1 MKLTRLSLPLCLSL
15 GLLQSAA
22 AMAVNGSVNMVFYPT
37 VEEGEVE
44 VEARGWRGNDD
55 GAFDGAEVDKF
66 DLAYGVTSWWK
77 TELEFVV
84 EKAPGESREWEAT
97 ASENFFQL
105 SEQGEYFADFGFFFE
120 YENVRDADIHEVVFG
135 PIIQMSFGD
144 IVATTNLFV
153 EREFGSDAEEKKFEP
168 FGSLQ
173 VKYRL
178 AKAFEPAVE
187 LYMDEHGWIAGPAAL
202 GEVKLAGN
210 KLKWQLAYLL
220 GNSNDDDVADQTL
233 RWAVEYEF

>member
-1 MKLTRLSLPLCLSL
+1 MKLIRGYGPLLLSLA
-15 GLLQSAA
+15 LLQSTA
-22 AMAVNGSVNMVFYPT
+22 AMAANGNVNMVFYPT
-37 VEEGEVE
+37 VEESEFE
-44 VEARGWRGNDD
+44 VEARGWRADD
-55 GAFDGAEVDKF
+55 SGAFDGAEVDKL
-66 DLAYGVTSWWK
+66 DIAYGVTRWWK

-84 EKAPGESREWEAT
+84 EKAPGESRQWEAT

-120 YENVRDADIHEVVFG
+120 YEEVRDADVREVVFG
-135 PIIQMSFGD
+135 PIIQMAFGD
-144 IVATTNLFV
+144 VIATTNLFV
-153 EREFGSDAEEKKFEP
+153 EREFGSDAEEHKFEP

-178 AKAFEPAVE
+178 ARAFEPAVE

-202 GEVKLAGN
+202 GEVKLSGN

-220 GNSNDDDVADQTL
+220 GNDDDVADKTL
-233 RWAVEYEF
+233 RWAIEYEF